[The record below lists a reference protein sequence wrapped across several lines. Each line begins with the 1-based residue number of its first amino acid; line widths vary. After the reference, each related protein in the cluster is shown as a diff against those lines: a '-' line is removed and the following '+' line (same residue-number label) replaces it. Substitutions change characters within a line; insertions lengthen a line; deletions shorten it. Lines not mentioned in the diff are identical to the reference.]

1 MKSRIKGVFSS
12 FSAVS
17 SMTIKR
23 GKKKSIIPVSLHPVP
38 SHYKLSHK
46 IVFFITLFIQW
57 FNWKAVAESHLFQDK
72 NL

>member
-1 MKSRIKGVFSS
+1 MLMKSRTKGVFSS

-23 GKKKSIIPVSLHPVP
+23 GKKKPIIPASLHPVL

-46 IVFFITLFIQW
+46 IVFFL
-57 FNWKAVAESHLFQDK
+57 
-72 NL
+72 